1 MKRKSRV
8 ALALSAVVVACLAG
22 PMSARAARRV
32 SDGAPVPVKAS
43 VAKRQ
48 DVPAAIEALG
58 TVEPVQTISIQSRV
72 SGQITKILFTPGQ
85 EVKKGQPLFQIDPRP
100 YQAALE
106 KAEGQ
111 LFKDQA
117 LLAQAQAD
125 LTRYRRLTRENSIS
139 RQQVQDQTFLV
150 RQDEGTVKVDE
161 ASVATAKLNL
171 GYARIGAPAAGL
183 TGPLLVDPG
192 NYVAAGTGATLVTIT
207 QIAPIHVNFS
217 IPETALGEVH
227 LHQSRAPLAVEAT
240 SQAGKKLAA
249 GRLSLIDNE
258 ANTSTGTVMLQ
269 ATFANANHALWPG
282 AFVNVKLVV
291 YMRKN
296 VITVPDQAV
305 MPGPKG
311 PYVYVIRPD
320 DTVLRVN
327 VKVVARQD
335 GIDVIRRGVSAGQLI
350 VTDGQYRLANGV
362 KVAVEPA
369 AKPVTGTASAASG
382 IGAAGTHS

>member
-8 ALALSAVVVACLAG
+8 ALALSAVAAVCLAG
-22 PMSARAARRV
+22 LMSARAARRV
-32 SDGAPVPVKAS
+32 SDGAPVPVKADI
-43 VAKRQ
+43 AKRQ
-48 DVPAAIEALG
+48 DVPAAIAALG

-125 LTRYRRLTRENSIS
+125 LTRYRQLTMENSIS

-192 NYVAAGTGATLVTIT
+192 NYVAAGTGTTLVTIT

-227 LHQSRAPLAVEAT
+227 LYQSQAPLAVEAT
-240 SQAGKKLAA
+240 SQTGKKLAT

-296 VITVPDQAV
+296 VIAVPDQAV